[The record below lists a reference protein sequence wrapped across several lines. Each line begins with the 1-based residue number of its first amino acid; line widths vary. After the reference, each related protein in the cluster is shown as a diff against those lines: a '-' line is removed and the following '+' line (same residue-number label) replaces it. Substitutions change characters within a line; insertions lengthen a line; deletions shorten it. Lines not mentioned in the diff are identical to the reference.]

1 MDYEDRLRV
10 WCVALMKG
18 IAYWNGR
25 GLLVPLQKAVKEL
38 NASAE
43 VGQLR
48 ATQLKRIVAEFKD
61 TSPPYSSFDPRL
73 TLAAEK
79 QRERA
84 AERAAKH
91 RAYMRERM
99 REKRAAV
106 EQVPPRF
113 WGSTGMGIGPPEI
126 WAKTAKRSIDFIGKF

>member
-1 MDYEDRLRV
+1 MSYEDRLRV
-10 WCVALMKG
+10 WCIALKKG
-18 IAYWNGR
+18 IAYWNGH
-25 GLLVPLQKAVKEL
+25 GLLVPLQQAVMEL
-38 NASAE
+38 NGSAE

-48 ATQLKRIVAEFKD
+48 SAQLKRIVAEFKD

-73 TLAAEK
+73 ALEAEK

-99 REKRAAV
+99 RQKRAAV
-106 EQVPPRF
+106 YQVPPRF
-113 WGSTGMGIGPPEI
+113 CGS
-126 WAKTAKRSIDFIGKF
+126 K

>member
-10 WCVALMKG
+10 WCVALKMG
-18 IAYWNGR
+18 MAYWSGR
-25 GLLVPLQKAVKEL
+25 GLLIPLQQAVKEL
-38 NASAE
+38 NGSAE

-48 ATQLKRIVAEFKD
+48 GAQLKRIVAEFKD
-61 TSPPYSSFDPRL
+61 TPPPYSSFDPRL
-73 TLAAEK
+73 ALAAEK

-91 RAYMRERM
+91 RAYMRDRM
-99 REKRAAV
+99 REKRSAV

-113 WGSTGMGIGPPEI
+113 CGPT
-126 WAKTAKRSIDFIGKF
+126 KTTKRSVEFVGKF